1 MHIEEQIEEQT
12 VTLRLTAHRRTD
24 RGTNSNTKTNM
35 HIEEQ
40 IEEQTVTLRLTAHRR
55 TDRGTNSNTKT
66 NST

>member
-35 HIEEQ
+35 HIEKQ
-40 IEEQTVTLRLTAHRR
+40 IEEQTVTLRLTC
-55 TDRGTNSNTKT
+55 T
-66 NST
+66 